1 MQAAWKSRLTRIW
14 REWVKPLLVILVVC
28 GSFRSAVADWNDVPT
43 GSMKPTI
50 VEGDRIFV
58 NKLAYGLRVPF
69 TLWRLMEWE
78 GPQRGDVVVLFE
90 PDTGVRL
97 VKRVIGIP
105 GDRIEMR
112 DNRVI
117 VNGKQ
122 ATYQPLAPEFVNAL
136 PANQQAQHRFAAES
150 LDESPHPVM
159 LMPAFPSKRT
169 YGPVDVPEDEYFVM
183 GDNRDKSRDS
193 RWFGCVERNLIVGHA
208 TRIVFSVDPD
218 RHYLPRWNRFFHGL
232 L

>member
-1 MQAAWKSRLTRIW
+1 MRYSLKPMLFKIW
-14 REWVKPLLVILVVC
+14 REWVIPLAVILIIC

-69 TLWRLMEWE
+69 TLWRIVDWSE
-78 GPQRGDVVVLFE
+78 PARGDVVVLFE
-90 PDTGVRL
+90 PETGVRL

-105 GDRIEMR
+105 GDRIELR
-112 DNRVI
+112 NNRVA
-117 VNGKQ
+117 VNGKP
-122 ATYQPLAPEFVNAL
+122 AVYQSLEQEFVEAL
-136 PANQQAQHRFAAES
+136 PANQRMHHEFVAEN
-150 LDESPHPVM
+150 LDISSHPVM
-159 LMPAFPSKRT
+159 LTPRLQSKHT
-169 YGPVDVPEDEYFVM
+169 YGPIDVPQGQYFVM

-208 TRIVFSVDPD
+208 TAVVFSVDRD
-218 RHYLPRWNRFFHGL
+218 HHYLPRWDRFFL
-232 L
+232 SLP

>member
-43 GSMKPTI
+43 GSMKPSI
-50 VEGDRIFV
+50 IEGDRIFV

-105 GDRIEMR
+105 GDRIEVR

-122 ATYQPLAPEFVNAL
+122 ATYQPLDPEFVNAL
-136 PANQQAQHRFAAES
+136 PANQQTQHRFAAEN
-150 LDESPHPVM
+150 LEESMHPVM
-159 LMPAFPSKRT
+159 LTPAFPSKRT
-169 YGPVDVPEDEYFVM
+169 YGPVDVPEGEYFVM

-193 RWFGCVERNLIVGHA
+193 RWFGCVERDLIVGHA

-218 RHYLPRWNRFFHGL
+218 RHYLPRWNRFFHDL
-232 L
+232 P